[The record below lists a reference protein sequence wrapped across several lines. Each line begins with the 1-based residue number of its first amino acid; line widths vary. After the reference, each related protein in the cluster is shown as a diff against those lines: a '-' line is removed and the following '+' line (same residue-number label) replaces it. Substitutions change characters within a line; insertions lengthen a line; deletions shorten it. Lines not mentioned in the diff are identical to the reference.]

1 MDGCHLKGEAALSP
15 AICLYHYPSQFN
27 SPDMPSSKIKSIEIG
42 HQRRQRLIGIALM
55 CGAVALF
62 AVLDTV
68 AKYLNAKVDPLEIA
82 WARYSSAFLLTLI
95 VSNPFTHPAL
105 VRTKR
110 PVLQLVRGVLLVA
123 STALN
128 FVALRWLQLDEA
140 LSIIFTFPFIVAIAS
155 GPMLGEWLGW
165 RRWTAICVG
174 FGGVLLITRPGFGG
188 MHPAAL
194 FSLAATVSYGFY
206 AVITRIVS
214 RVDSNQT
221 SLFYSNFIGA
231 LVMLPVIPFVWTTP
245 SSWAI
250 ALMLVGI
257 GVLGSAGHF
266 LLIAG
271 HRIAPAA
278 VLSPFVYTQLIWVVI
293 LGYLVF
299 DHVPNGWTMAG
310 AAIVISSGL
319 YLLYRERKLGKT
331 TTSEGVVE
339 GPLE

>member
-1 MDGCHLKGEAALSP
+1 MSEAA
-15 AICLYHYPSQFN
+15 
-27 SPDMPSSKIKSIEIG
+27 

-55 CGAVALF
+55 CVAVAMF
-62 AVLDTV
+62 ACLDTT
-68 AKYLNAKVDPLEIA
+68 AKYLNTRMDSLEIA
-82 WARYSSAFLLTLI
+82 WARYTAAFVLTLI
-95 VSNPFTHPAL
+95 VSNPLTHKGL
-105 VRTKR
+105 LRTKR
-110 PVLQLVRGVLLVA
+110 LTLQITRSVLLAA
-123 STALN
+123 SSVLN

-140 LSIIFTFPFIVAIAS
+140 LSIIFTFPFIVAIAA
-155 GPMLGEWLGW
+155 GPLLGEWIGW
-165 RRWTAICVG
+165 RRWAAICCG

-188 MHPAAL
+188 MHPAAFL
-194 FSLAATVSYGFY
+194 SLAATICYGFY

-214 RVDSNQT
+214 RVDSNQI
-221 SLFYSNFIGA
+221 SLFYANFIGA

-245 SSWAI
+245 DNWLI
-250 ALMLVGI
+250 ALMLMGTGI
-257 GVLGSAGHF
+257 LGSAGHF

-271 HRIAPAA
+271 HRIAPAS

-299 DHVPNGWTMAG
+299 DHVPAAWTMAG
-310 AAIVISSGL
+310 AAVVIGSGL

>member
-1 MDGCHLKGEAALSP
+1 MNPQKISP
-15 AICLYHYPSQFN
+15 AKFVQ
-27 SPDMPSSKIKSIEIG
+27 
-42 HQRRQRLIGIALM
+42 QRRQRLIGIALM

-82 WARYSSAFLLTLI
+82 WARYSSAFVLTLI

-165 RRWTAICVG
+165 RRWSAICVG

-194 FSLAATVSYGFY
+194 FSLTATVFYGLY
-206 AVITRIVS
+206 AVMTRIVS

-221 SLFYSNFIGA
+221 SLFYNNAVGA
-231 LVMLPVIPFVWTTP
+231 VVMLPVIPFVWRTP
-245 SSWAI
+245 ENWTVAF
-250 ALMLVGI
+250 MLLGT
-257 GVLGSAGHF
+257 GVLGSIGHF
-266 LLIAG
+266 FLISG
-271 HRIAPAA
+271 HKMAPAA
-278 VLSPFVYTQLIWVVI
+278 VLSPFIYTQLIWVVI

-299 DHVPNGWTMAG
+299 DHVPNTWTMVGAG
-310 AAIVISSGL
+310 VVIGSGL
-319 YLLYRERKLGKT
+319 YLLYRERQVGKS
-331 TTSEGVVE
+331 TTSEAVIE
-339 GPLE
+339 

>member
-1 MDGCHLKGEAALSP
+1 
-15 AICLYHYPSQFN
+15 
-27 SPDMPSSKIKSIEIG
+27 
-42 HQRRQRLIGIALM
+42 
-55 CGAVALF
+55 
-62 AVLDTV
+62 
-68 AKYLNAKVDPLEIA
+68 
-82 WARYSSAFLLTLI
+82 
-95 VSNPFTHPAL
+95 
-105 VRTKR
+105 
-110 PVLQLVRGVLLVA
+110 
-123 STALN
+123 
-128 FVALRWLQLDEA
+128 
-140 LSIIFTFPFIVAIAS
+140 
-155 GPMLGEWLGW
+155 
-165 RRWTAICVG
+165 
-174 FGGVLLITRPGFGG
+174 
-188 MHPAAL
+188 
-194 FSLAATVSYGFY
+194 
-206 AVITRIVS
+206 VITRIVS

-221 SLFYSNFIGA
+221 SLFYANFIGA

-245 SSWAI
+245 ENWAI
-250 ALMLVGI
+250 ALMMVGI

-339 GPLE
+339 

>member
-1 MDGCHLKGEAALSP
+1 MMAAQKMTGL
-15 AICLYHYPSQFN
+15 AQ
-27 SPDMPSSKIKSIEIG
+27 
-42 HQRRQRLIGIALM
+42 QRRQRLTGIALM

-62 AVLDTV
+62 ACLDTT
-68 AKYLNAKVDPLEIA
+68 AKYLNPHMSSLQIA
-82 WARYSSAFLLTLI
+82 WARYTSAFVLTLI
-95 VSNPFTHPAL
+95 VSNPLTHPAL
-105 VRTKR
+105 LRSKR
-110 PVLQLVRGVLLVA
+110 LKLQITRSLLLVA

-128 FVALRWLQLDEA
+128 FIALRWLQLDEA
-140 LSIIFTFPFIVAIAS
+140 LSIIFTFPFIVAIVS
-155 GPMLGEWLGW
+155 GPMLGEWIGW
-165 RRWTAICVG
+165 RRWSAICVG

-194 FSLAATVSYGFY
+194 ITLVGTICYGFY

-221 SLFYSNFIGA
+221 SLFYANFIGA

-245 SSWAI
+245 ESWPI
-250 ALMLVGI
+250 ALMMLGT

-266 LLIAG
+266 LLISG
-271 HRIAPAA
+271 HRLAPAA

-293 LGYLVF
+293 LGYWVF
-299 DHVPNGWTMAG
+299 DHVPNRWTLAG
-310 AAIVISSGL
+310 AAIVIGSGL